1 MKNLKLDTG
10 VVAYKLG
17 QGVLRFNPADPNV
30 YVRFSQALAH
40 LQRLEQDM
48 ANELSAAG
56 ADVLDIMARTDKVIK
71 QDLNLVFGPGNDFDA
86 ILGGVNLLA
95 AASDGESVV
104 RHLFAALEPVLIED
118 AKRCAGQQAE
128 AAKAKAQARREGR

>member
-10 VVAYKLG
+10 VVAYKIG

-30 YVRFSQALAH
+30 YVRFSQALEH
-40 LQRLEQDM
+40 LQRLERDM

-104 RHLFAALEPVLIED
+104 RHLFAALEPVLIEG

>member
-10 VVAYKLG
+10 VVAYKIG

-104 RHLFAALEPVLIED
+104 RHLFAALEPVLIEG

-128 AAKAKAQARREGR
+128 AAKAKAQARRESR